1 MLQISTI
8 CTEHWKPVLPFALRQ
23 FSRSTTAWLSPEIH
37 LYHCYDTNNKRKEKA
52 FLSPELPMLASA
64 LPPNPAILR
73 HDVPLGTAVAGGAS
87 IAHSPFTSL
96 QETFVAS
103 WVMGGATDGCSTGT
117 FFK

>member
-1 MLQISTI
+1 LRFVNFHVQQLLGFLQKFTCIT
-8 CTEHWKPVLPFALRQ
+8 V
-23 FSRSTTAWLSPEIH
+23 TTQTTSG
-37 LYHCYDTNNKRKEKA
+37 KKKA
-52 FLSPELPMLASA
+52 SLSPELPMLASA